1 MQPPLEIVY
10 RDHARIPVLEEKI
23 REQAGCLARDCHDL
37 CSCRLTLETARGRCA
52 AGCRVRLEMLTA
64 PGEELTA
71 AGAAVEDGALEQA
84 LDRLFEDAR
93 QQLTQASQRHHQ
105 EATEL
110 RMAVLTAL

>member
-1 MQPPLEIVY
+1 LEPPLQIVY

-37 CSCRLTLETARGRCA
+37 CSCRLTLENPRGRCA
-52 AGCRVRLEMLTA
+52 AGCRVRLQMLTA